1 MPLKS
6 KYNLVDD
13 GYDSRIPLHIDDAF
27 HHGIQFQ
34 AKYVGSLDVP
44 RPNSRVEIVAAMRRI
59 RYEFKAKN
67 IKKKKVCIAV
77 SVDGVKVALRKKP
90 AALRKM
96 TKKEWAWDE
105 SKMLVM
111 HDPIYRI
118 FYVSHDSQDLKI
130 FSYIARDGTSNVF
143 RCNVFKSKKKSH
155 AMRVVRTVGQA
166 FEVCHKLSVQHAQHV
181 PDGDTDKGPLGGAMT
196 VSALAANGTAALMPA
211 GEAVETDIDAEDD
224 PSPAELAEPA
234 RRPGLTD
241 LDTTEPHAETPAQGL
256 PPASPQAA
264 SPPHLG
270 MGSSPS
276 MPLSTH
282 HQIQLLQ
289 QQLLLQQQQTQVAV
303 AQVQLLKDQLS
314 AECAARM
321 EAQARTHQLLLQN
334 RDLLGHVS
342 ALVKEI
348 QGLEISLAQH
358 TGSASRLSVTDMSWA
373 TAVSSPPQPAVL
385 LCGPC
390 TPRPADVGL
399 SPVVAGGR
407 DAGGGDDFGLRLAVD
422 QSLFENASF
431 SASPIP
437 KGRNIIAVST
447 PIGVSAAAGV
457 GPGVAAPGP
466 PPVPREAERGPP
478 TPGGGER
485 ATWTALGAAERWPS
499 DAWDAAAEQ
508 AGRGGAAWSTA
519 PAAMAAMAAGPHLA
533 RRAAPDTFPRLEPPP
548 PSAARKRVPRAL
560 KTTQD
565 MMVPP
570 STTGNTSNSSAT
582 ELHHDDRHD
591 HHTATTTTNNTDD
604 GDDNN
609 NYDNHHH
616 HHHHDHDDDEDPFS
630 CSAEMRLLFLQE
642 EPTQHSFGNS
652 FWDYSGSPDRDLAG
666 SGEPTLANGASRG
679 EHAGD
684 ETAQSKQQQQQQSP
698 DKESV
703 PKSIRK
709 ELDALGVPESES
721 RISGRD
727 PLEEGS
733 EDSGIV
739 RQRDSGTSEG
749 ERAEAL
755 GLD

>member
-1 MPLKS
+1 
-6 KYNLVDD
+6 
-13 GYDSRIPLHIDDAF
+13 
-27 HHGIQFQ
+27 
-34 AKYVGSLDVP
+34 
-44 RPNSRVEIVAAMRRI
+44 MRRI

-181 PDGDTDKGPLGGAMT
+181 PDGDTDKGPLGGA
-196 VSALAANGTAALMPA
+196 NGTAALMPA
-211 GEAVETDIDAEDD
+211 GEAVETDIDAEDG
-224 PSPAELAEPA
+224 PSPAGLSEPA

-241 LDTTEPHAETPAQGL
+241 LDTTEPHAQTPAQGL

-264 SPPHLG
+264 SAPHLG

-289 QQLLLQQQQTQVAV
+289 QQLLQQQQQTQVAV

-358 TGSASRLSVTDMSWA
+358 TGSASRLSVTDVSWA
-373 TAVSSPPQPAVL
+373 TAVSSPPQPALL

-407 DAGGGDDFGLRLAVD
+407 DAVGGGDDDGFGLRLAVD

-431 SASPIP
+431 SASPMP
-437 KGRNIIAVST
+437 KGRHVTVST
-447 PIGVSAAAGV
+447 PVVGVSAAAGV

-478 TPGGGER
+478 TPGGGGR

-508 AGRGGAAWSTA
+508 AGRGGGAWSTA
-519 PAAMAAMAAGPHLA
+519 PAAAMAAAPHLA

-560 KTTQD
+560 KTTHD

-570 STTGNTSNSSAT
+570 SATSNTSNSSAT
-582 ELHHDDRHD
+582 ELHHHD
-591 HHTATTTTNNTDD
+591 HHYHHTATTTTDD

-609 NYDNHHH
+609 NNIDD

-642 EPTQHSFGNS
+642 EPTQRSFGNS
-652 FWDYSGSPDRDLAG
+652 FWDYSGSPDRDSAG
-666 SGEPTLANGASRG
+666 SGEPALANGASRG

-684 ETAQSKQQQQQQSP
+684 ETAQSKQQQQQSA
-698 DKESV
+698 DKELV

-739 RQRDSGTSEG
+739 RQRDSGASEG

>member
-1 MPLKS
+1 M
-6 KYNLVDD
+6 V
-13 GYDSRIPLHIDDAF
+13 
-27 HHGIQFQ
+27 
-34 AKYVGSLDVP
+34 VV
-44 RPNSRVEIVAAMRRI
+44 VVMVAVVVM
-59 RYEFKAKN
+59 
-67 IKKKKVCIAV
+67 VVTVVTVVTVVVMVAV
-77 SVDGVKVALRKKP
+77 
-90 AALRKM
+90 
-96 TKKEWAWDE
+96 
-105 SKMLVM
+105 
-111 HDPIYRI
+111 
-118 FYVSHDSQDLKI
+118 
-130 FSYIARDGTSNVF
+130 
-143 RCNVFKSKKKSH
+143 
-155 AMRVVRTVGQA
+155 
-166 FEVCHKLSVQHAQHV
+166 
-181 PDGDTDKGPLGGAMT
+181 AMT
-196 VSALAANGTAALMPA
+196 VSALAANGTAALVPA
-211 GEAVETDIDAEDD
+211 GEAVETDIDAEDG
-224 PSPAELAEPA
+224 PSPAGLAEPA

-241 LDTTEPHAETPAQGL
+241 LDTTEPHAQTPAQGL

-289 QQLLLQQQQTQVAV
+289 QQLLQQQQQTQVAV

-358 TGSASRLSVTDMSWA
+358 TGSASRLSVTDVSWA
-373 TAVSSPPQPAVL
+373 TAVSSPPQPALL

-407 DAGGGDDFGLRLAVD
+407 DAVGGGDDDGFGLRLAVD

-431 SASPIP
+431 SASPMP
-437 KGRNIIAVST
+437 KGRHVTVST
-447 PIGVSAAAGV
+447 PVVGVSAAAGV

-466 PPVPREAERGPP
+466 PPVPREEERGPP
-478 TPGGGER
+478 TPGSGGR

-508 AGRGGAAWSTA
+508 RDAGAARGA
-519 PAAMAAMAAGPHLA
+519 PPRRWRWRRLLTWRAGPPPTPSPGWS
-533 RRAAPDTFPRLEPPP
+533 RRHRPP
-548 PSAARKRVPRAL
+548 ARKRVPRAL
-560 KTTQD
+560 KTTHD
-565 MMVPP
+565 MM
-570 STTGNTSNSSAT
+570 
-582 ELHHDDRHD
+582 
-591 HHTATTTTNNTDD
+591 
-604 GDDNN
+604 
-609 NYDNHHH
+609 
-616 HHHHDHDDDEDPFS
+616 
-630 CSAEMRLLFLQE
+630 E
-642 EPTQHSFGNS
+642 EPTQRSFGNS
-652 FWDYSGSPDRDLAG
+652 FWDYSGSPDRDSAG
-666 SGEPTLANGASRG
+666 SGEPALANGASRG

-684 ETAQSKQQQQQQSP
+684 ETAQSKQQQQQQSA
-698 DKESV
+698 DKELV

-739 RQRDSGTSEG
+739 RQRDSGASEG

>member
-181 PDGDTDKGPLGGAMT
+181 PDGDTDKGPLGGA
-196 VSALAANGTAALMPA
+196 NGTAALMPA
-211 GEAVETDIDAEDD
+211 GEAVETDIDAEDG
-224 PSPAELAEPA
+224 PSPVGLSEPA

-241 LDTTEPHAETPAQGL
+241 LDTTEPHAQTPAQGL

-264 SPPHLG
+264 SAPHLG

-289 QQLLLQQQQTQVAV
+289 QQLLQQQQQTQVAV

-358 TGSASRLSVTDMSWA
+358 TGSASRLSVTDVSWT
-373 TAVSSPPQPAVL
+373 TAVSSPPQPALL

-407 DAGGGDDFGLRLAVD
+407 DAVGGGDDDGFGLRLAGTLPARSD
-422 QSLFENASF
+422 ADRRSDPCAL
-431 SASPIP
+431 
-437 KGRNIIAVST
+437 AV
-447 PIGVSAAAGV
+447 AAAV
-457 GPGVAAPGP
+457 NNATPVAADAVAAPVGIAPRRPPSGADPPACREETGRGPRSPPSSP
-466 PPVPREAERGPP
+466 PPRGTGEGSPAGRSGAGDGSPGGAEASRREGEESRREGRREGTP
-478 TPGGGER
+478 PGGGEEEEE
-485 ATWTALGAAERWPS
+485 APVQNGIAHENGVGPEVALGCHARDGVGSAATAVGR
-499 DAWDAAAEQ
+499 
-508 AGRGGAAWSTA
+508 RGGGGGSRPERFSFPLGPGMGWD
-519 PAAMAAMAAGPHLA
+519 PAVC
-533 RRAAPDTFPRLEPPP
+533 RCFSLEMLHGQE
-548 PSAARKRVPRAL
+548 SGIGL
-560 KTTQD
+560 ESD
-565 MMVPP
+565 
-570 STTGNTSNSSAT
+570 SS
-582 ELHHDDRHD
+582 EDD
-591 HHTATTTTNNTDD
+591 
-604 GDDNN
+604 DDN
-609 NYDNHHH
+609 D
-616 HHHHDHDDDEDPFS
+616 DDDDDE
-630 CSAEMRLLFLQE
+630 EGE
-642 EPTQHSFGNS
+642 E
-652 FWDYSGSPDRDLAG
+652 
-666 SGEPTLANGASRG
+666 
-679 EHAGD
+679 GD
-684 ETAQSKQQQQQQSP
+684 EVGTEIAEAMLGPGFRQ
-698 DKESV
+698 
-703 PKSIRK
+703 
-709 ELDALGVPESES
+709 LGVRGHGLGCGEAVRNKPV
-721 RISGRD
+721 
-727 PLEEGS
+727 
-733 EDSGIV
+733 IV
-739 RQRDSGTSEG
+739 
-749 ERAEAL
+749 
-755 GLD
+755 

>member
-90 AALRKM
+90 A
-96 TKKEWAWDE
+96 KKEWAWDE

-181 PDGDTDKGPLGGAMT
+181 PDGDTDKGPLGGGTYAR
-196 VSALAANGTAALMPA
+196 VPNGTAALMPA
-211 GEAVETDIDAEDD
+211 GEAVETDIDAEDG
-224 PSPAELAEPA
+224 PSPAGLSEPA

-241 LDTTEPHAETPAQGL
+241 LDTTEPHAQTPAQVARSGL

-264 SPPHLG
+264 SAPHLG

-289 QQLLLQQQQTQVAV
+289 QQLLQQQQQTQVAV

-358 TGSASRLSVTDMSWA
+358 TGSASRLSVTDVSWA
-373 TAVSSPPQPAVL
+373 TAVSSPPQPALL

-407 DAGGGDDFGLRLAVD
+407 DAVVD

-431 SASPIP
+431 SASPMP
-437 KGRNIIAVST
+437 KGRHVTVST
-447 PIGVSAAAGV
+447 PVVGVSAAAGV

-478 TPGGGER
+478 TPGGGGR

-508 AGRGGAAWSTA
+508 AGRGGGAWSTA
-519 PAAMAAMAAGPHLA
+519 PAAAMAAAPHLA
-533 RRAAPDTFPRLEPPP
+533 RRSTPDTFPRLEPPP

-560 KTTQD
+560 KTTHD
-565 MMVPP
+565 MM
-570 STTGNTSNSSAT
+570 
-582 ELHHDDRHD
+582 
-591 HHTATTTTNNTDD
+591 
-604 GDDNN
+604 
-609 NYDNHHH
+609 
-616 HHHHDHDDDEDPFS
+616 
-630 CSAEMRLLFLQE
+630 E
-642 EPTQHSFGNS
+642 EPTQRSFGNS
-652 FWDYSGSPDRDLAG
+652 FWDYSGSPDRDSAG
-666 SGEPTLANGASRG
+666 SGEPALANGASRG

-684 ETAQSKQQQQQQSP
+684 ETAQSKQQQQQSA
-698 DKESV
+698 DKELV

-739 RQRDSGTSEG
+739 RQRDSGASEG